1 MISQNEDAELGI
13 ALVTAKQVANI
24 SQKKKTAKNS
34 PKYSRPR
41 NADDDWVYPPGC
53 VRTFKIVLAC
63 ADILGAM
70 FIFSVLMAVVYS
82 AFDFVY
88 LIITEKTDEWMVA
101 PAILASLCFVTL
113 FILITMLFLVCLG
126 KVRDSIRDLF

>member
-1 MISQNEDAELGI
+1 MLNENEDAELGI

-24 SQKKKTAKNS
+24 PQKKKTAKNS

-70 FIFSVLMAVVYS
+70 FIFSILMAVPYS
-82 AFDFVY
+82 AFLYFDAED
-88 LIITEKTDEWMVA
+88 INDEWMLA
-101 PAILASLCFVTL
+101 PAILASLCYVTL
-113 FILITMLFLVCLG
+113 FILVTMLLLVCLC
-126 KVRDSIRDLF
+126 KVRNDVADLF